1 MLHWVISGLRCN
13 QSSVVCERAAYANE
27 TIANT
32 LARKYLRARY
42 LLIARALAQIR
53 DALIKSVIKIIM
65 SDSLITKDLLIRK
78 NWLRLAGHLD
88 QVVALSATT
97 TVSRRSR
104 YADIECDYAFI
115 FIHAL
120 AFREFASRLVPLH
133 RDSYA
138 ECIFIQHF
146 IQQFTPF
153 KMIICAK
160 WLVAY
165 ALIMPRVNAPASYEI
180 SNT

>member
-120 AFREFASRLVPLH
+120 AFREFASRN
-133 RDSYA
+133 
-138 ECIFIQHF
+138 
-146 IQQFTPF
+146 
-153 KMIICAK
+153 
-160 WLVAY
+160 
-165 ALIMPRVNAPASYEI
+165 ALIPCTVNFNEI
-180 SNT
+180 RQSNEARPTSSWFIRGMHFYSALYTAIYAVQNDNMR